1 MKKILLLLFWILAC
15 MNPAWSQGFHS
26 TQFTTKDGLPSN
38 TVYSCIQDHLGNIW
52 FSTEYGV
59 SRFNGF
65 RFENFNQQD
74 GLSDN
79 DVFKVA
85 QDSKNRI
92 WFFTSN
98 GTLSYYLNGK
108 IFNPKND
115 RILKRLVT
123 TSFFDGFI
131 EDLQGNLWFST
142 RGDGVYILNRD
153 GNIKHIRPLI
163 DMPGSSLAPG
173 MWLSP
178 KNDVMV
184 FGSEGIINL
193 SRNPGSYEIPFDEKN
208 GRIEYA
214 LSRKDG
220 SIVVAQNHRLFILE
234 LNGTS
239 FKQIPDSVFPNKS
252 GVSWMVEDADGDL
265 WISTIRGLHLFE
277 QSHFDRNHHHEYLRN
292 RSLAGFI
299 SDRQNNLWV
308 ASLDEGVFLINNRNI
323 LFYGKNQGMPE
334 VPVSSIFSG
343 KEGIWFGND
352 SGGIGLITNEKLN
365 LIPNWPSDGY
375 YKRGRIRSFHHS
387 PNQPSIWVAAENGLF
402 KIDNK
407 QISSFVK
414 IGCKTICFDSQ
425 GKLLIGYP
433 NGFLTLPLDD
443 LRNRMSEIKNQYR
456 KKGKPTRD
464 LHDFLNLKD
473 SIHKEIELDTRVFGI
488 KEDKDNT
495 LWFATNSG
503 LFSMKYNKILYHK
516 PVDELLG
523 MSFQSIEILS
533 DGTIAL
539 ACNGYGIILVNKGKV
554 NIIGEK
560 QGLTSNYI
568 KNMHQFGTDS
578 LWACTPHGLN
588 LLIIKDFDSKPVIE
602 KWTEENGLISENLI
616 DIAFRHDTAY
626 IASLSEVIVYPAFN
640 KNRWLTSPPVRIEKL
655 SVNGVFR
662 GIQNVL
668 EVPEDSNQISLWFV
682 TMDYRNIGKSHYRY
696 RLNNDMYWRRISGN
710 EIHLGALSPGEYQ
723 LEIQVRLP
731 GEQWSASQSLITI
744 AVSKP
749 FYTSRLFLFLIS
761 LFLGAGGVA
770 VWYSFRLLP
779 IRQQKQEFEEK
790 RMRSQPSEPSFF
802 VLSAFQTLQNLVAT
816 QQNEMSI
823 DFIARFKILYKELVD
838 QKNKPEVSLHKELE
852 IIDLFLSTISF
863 SKSIRIALNKE
874 LDLSVNPDRFELP
887 PLFLVNALE
896 MAFGMIEQCDPN
908 FTKIN
913 LALAEI
919 GTTLQFVIE
928 HESTDSS
935 FTFPN
940 RKMDEFGVKR
950 RYLEKTV
957 NQWNE
962 FHSNKIEFFATGLQD
977 NKMPSLR
984 IQIWIQA
991 RN

>member
-1 MKKILLLLFWILAC
+1 MKKIHWFLFCILAYS
-15 MNPAWSQGFHS
+15 NPAWSQGFHN

-115 RILKRLVT
+115 RNLKRLIT

-131 EDLQGNLWFST
+131 EDSQGNLWFST
-142 RGDGVYILNRD
+142 RGDGVYILSRD
-153 GNIKHIRPLI
+153 GQTKHIRPLI
-163 DMPGSSLAPG
+163 DMPGSYLAPG
-173 MWLSP
+173 MWLNP

-193 SRNPGSYEIPFDEKN
+193 SKNPGSYEISFERRK

-220 SIVVAQNHRLFILE
+220 SVLVARNHQLFILE
-234 LNGTS
+234 PNGTS
-239 FKQIPDSVFPNKS
+239 FKQVPDSVFPNKS

-265 WISTIRGLHLFE
+265 WISTLRGLHLFE
-277 QSHFDRNHHHEYLRN
+277 QSHFDRNHYHVYLKN

-308 ASLDEGVFLINNRNI
+308 SSLDEGVFLINNRNI
-323 LFYGKNQGMPE
+323 LYFGKNQGMPE

-352 SGGIGLITNEKLN
+352 SGGIGLIANNKLN
-365 LIPNWPSDGY
+365 LIHNWPSDTY
-375 YKRGRIRSFHHS
+375 YKRGRIRSFYNS
-387 PNQPSIWVAAENGLF
+387 PNQSDIWVAAENGLF
-402 KIDNK
+402 KIK
-407 QISSFVK
+407 EKKISSFLT

-433 NGFLTLPLDD
+433 NGFLTLPMDD
-443 LRNRMSEIKNQYR
+443 HRNRMTELKNQLR
-456 KKGKPTRD
+456 KKGKPSPNQF
-464 LHDFLNLKD
+464 DFLSLKD
-473 SIHKEIELDTRVFGI
+473 SIHKEFELDTRVFGI

-495 LWFATNSG
+495 VWFATNSG
-503 LFSMKYNKILYHK
+503 LFSLKYNKILYHK

-539 ACNGYGIILVNKGKV
+539 ACNGYGIILVKKGKV
-554 NIIGEK
+554 SIIGEK

-568 KNMHQFGTDS
+568 KSLHQFGTDS

-588 LLIIKDFDSKPVIE
+588 LLIINDFDSKPVIE

-640 KNRWLTSPPVRIEKL
+640 KNRWLTSPPVRVEKI
-655 SVNGVFR
+655 SVNGALR
-662 GIQNVL
+662 GIQNVI
-668 EVPEDSNQISLWFV
+668 EVPEDSNQISVWFV

-696 RLNNDMYWRRISGN
+696 RLSKTMEWRHITGN
-710 EIHLGALSPGEYQ
+710 EIQLGALSPGEYK
-723 LEIQVRLP
+723 LEIQTRLP
-731 GEQWSASQSLITI
+731 GEQWSASQSLLTI
-744 AVSKP
+744 SVHNP
-749 FYTSRLFLFLIS
+749 FYTSRLFLFLTS
-761 LFLGAGGVA
+761 LMLGAGVVA
-770 VWYSFRLLP
+770 VLYSIRMLP
-779 IRQQKQEFEEK
+779 NRTQNLKSEEK
-790 RMRSQPSEPSFF
+790 LMSTLKSEPSFF

-816 QQNEMSI
+816 QQNEKSI
-823 DFIARFKILYKELVD
+823 DFIARFKILYNGLIG
-838 QKNKPEVSLHKELE
+838 QRNKNEISIYKELE
-852 IIDLFLSTISF
+852 IIDLFLDTISF
-863 SKSIRIALNKE
+863 SKGIRINIKKE
-874 LDLSVNPDRFELP
+874 RILSKHPDRYELP
-887 PLFLVNALE
+887 PLFLANVLE
-896 MAFGMIEQCDPN
+896 MALGLIEHSDPN
-908 FTKIN
+908 FSKVH
-913 LALAEI
+913 LFLAEI
-919 GTTLQFVIE
+919 GTTLQFIIE
-928 HESTDSS
+928 YEPTESSS
-935 FTFPN
+935 INPA
-940 RKMDEFGVKR
+940 RKVEEFQLKR
-950 RYLEKTV
+950 RHLEKTALD
-957 NQWNE
+957 WNE
-962 FHSNKIEFFATGLQD
+962 FHPNKIDFFTTNFQD
-977 NKMPSLR
+977 NQMSSLR

-991 RN
+991 RR